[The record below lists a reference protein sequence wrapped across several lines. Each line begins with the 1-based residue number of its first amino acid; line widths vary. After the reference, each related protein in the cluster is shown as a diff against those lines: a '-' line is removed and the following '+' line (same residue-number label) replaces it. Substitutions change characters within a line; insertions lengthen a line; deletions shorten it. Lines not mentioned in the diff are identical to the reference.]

1 LHRDAHPLAGEALV
15 AAAQGCE
22 IVVSDFKTPGD
33 APVFEKSPQ
42 LVAFLRCAVDIRAI
56 DVAAASRAGVLVT
69 RASPG
74 FVAAV
79 SELVLGLLVDLSR
92 GVSRSVAD
100 YHAGGVPRPEPGRQL
115 SGSTLGVIGYGAIGA
130 RLAALGAVLGM
141 RVIATGP
148 PVRVPAGE
156 KIEQMDLPGLL
167 AAADYVVCLAT
178 ATPETENLMNDAAF
192 ASMRRGAFFINVS
205 RGNLVDEAALARAL
219 DTGRLAGSAI
229 DVGRAEVQMPS
240 PAIAARPNV
249 IATPHIGGLTPQA
262 IEHQAFDTVA
272 QVAEIVQGRVPKG
285 AVNAQHATRL
295 AKTSSRREA

>member
-1 LHRDAHPLAGEALV
+1 ME
-15 AAAQGCE
+15 
-22 IVVSDFKTPGD
+22 
-33 APVFEKSPQ
+33 
-42 LVAFLRCAVDIRAI
+42 
-56 DVAAASRAGVLVT
+56 
-69 RASPG
+69 
-74 FVAAV
+74 
-79 SELVLGLLVDLSR
+79 
-92 GVSRSVAD
+92 
-100 YHAGGVPRPEPGRQL
+100 
-115 SGSTLGVIGYGAIGA
+115 
-130 RLAALGAVLGM
+130 
-141 RVIATGP
+141 
-148 PVRVPAGE
+148 
-156 KIEQMDLPGLL
+156 LPGLL
-167 AAADYVVCLAT
+167 ATADYVACLAT

-192 ASMRRGAFFINVS
+192 AGMKRGAFFINVS

-219 DTGRLAGSAI
+219 ASGRLAGCAI